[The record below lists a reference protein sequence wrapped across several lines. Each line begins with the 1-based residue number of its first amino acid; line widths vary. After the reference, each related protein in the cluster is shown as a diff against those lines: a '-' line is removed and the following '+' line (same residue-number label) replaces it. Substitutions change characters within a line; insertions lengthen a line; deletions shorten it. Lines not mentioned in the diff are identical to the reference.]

1 MLQEIVFVATLV
13 TYQQFPLSWL
23 WSTWCLANKEF
34 LSNVALAFA
43 CSFTRVF
50 SARDV

>member
-1 MLQEIVFVATLV
+1 
-13 TYQQFPLSWL
+13 
-23 WSTWCLANKEF
+23 LANKEF
-34 LSNVALAFA
+34 LSNVAMAFA